1 MPDSPLTGS
10 PKAWATRL
18 LPQPCFSLSAS
29 TASSTSFGVLR
40 GERLGRRDRS
50 TRPASPLSEEA
61 PDSPPRR
68 IAGDGRSSGCFPEAT
83 TLLEGAY
90 DLQSE
95 LRFALLVGELTGSG
109 ERKCQH
115 GGTPPF
121 MAVCGRCHT
130 PSRTHQTPL
139 SPVSGIGHPR
149 PGLFTSRL
157 APSVGKG

>member
-1 MPDSPLTGS
+1 M
-10 PKAWATRL
+10 TRF

-61 PDSPPRR
+61 PDPLPHR
-68 IAGDGRSSGCFPEAT
+68 IAGDGKSSGCFPEAT

-95 LRFALLVGELTGSG
+95 LHFALLVGELAGSG
-109 ERKCQH
+109 ERECQH

-130 PSRTHQTPL
+130 PSRTPSNAPKSGLGCGSPMSWPIYPSPL
-139 SPVSGIGHPR
+139 TSTAT
-149 PGLFTSRL
+149 LFII
-157 APSVGKG
+157 V